1 MSTRDLSGTTAVV
14 TGASRGFGRATA
26 IAIAAQ
32 GAHVIGVA
40 RNDRLLHEVAQ
51 QVGDRFTP
59 VIADVT
65 DPHLAERLISIYQPR
80 TLVLNAGATPAPN
93 SVSRLSWDSF
103 GTNWN
108 VDVKHV
114 FHFTQEALRHPLD
127 PGSVVISLSSG
138 AAVAG
143 SPLSG
148 GYAGAKATIK
158 FISNY
163 AAFEAVSS
171 GSNIR
176 FVAVL
181 PQLTPATDLG
191 RLYTHT
197 YAEQAGLTQQQF
209 LKRFGGTLSPEQAG
223 KVLAELASDG
233 SYDAPA
239 YALTI
244 NGLQPTD

>member
-1 MSTRDLSGTTAVV
+1 MSTRDLSGTTAII

-32 GAHVIGVA
+32 GALVVGVA
-40 RNDRLLHEVAQ
+40 RNEGLLHEVAEQ
-51 QVGDRFTP
+51 IGDRLTP
-59 VIADVT
+59 VVADVT
-65 DPHLAERLISIYQPR
+65 DPHIAERLVSIYQPR

-93 SVSRLSWDSF
+93 RLSRLSWDSF
-103 GTNWN
+103 ATNWN

-114 FHFTQEALRHPLD
+114 FHFIQQALRHPLD

-138 AAVAG
+138 AAIAG

-158 FISNY
+158 FISDY
-163 AAFEAVSS
+163 ATFEAATI
-171 GSNIR
+171 GADIR

-191 RLYTHT
+191 RLYTHI
-197 YAEQAGLTQQQF
+197 YADQAGLTQEQF
-209 LKRFGGTLSPEQAG
+209 LKRFGGTLSPYLAG
-223 KVLAELASDG
+223 KMLTELATDD

-239 YALTI
+239 YVLTV
-244 NGLQPTD
+244 NGLQPAN